1 MRKFIVRRLFQ
12 TLVLLWLVTLIT
24 FALILSAPGGPS
36 ILFDPNTTGQQMEQ
50 MRRALG
56 LDQPV
61 YVQYWRW
68 LTELLRGDLGI
79 SYSLGSPVS
88 QLVAERLPPTML
100 LAGTALGFAVLT
112 GIPLGVLSAVKR
124 NSLIDHGVTMVSFF
138 GLSMPVFWYGLV
150 LILTFSV
157 RLRWLPAG
165 GIVTVGQE
173 SVGDLLLHLILPA
186 LVLGTTHMAEIT
198 RYTRSSVLAVL
209 RQDYIRTARAKG
221 LRELIVMRK
230 HALRN
235 ALIPIVTVIGLML
248 PRIAAGAAITEQV
261 FAWPGMGQLAVR
273 AAFQR
278 DYPTIMGVTLVISA
292 VVALSNLLTDL
303 LYTAV
308 DPRIRYE

>member
-1 MRKFIVRRLFQ
+1 
-12 TLVLLWLVTLIT
+12 
-24 FALILSAPGGPS
+24 
-36 ILFDPNTTGQQMEQ
+36 MEQ

-56 LDQPV
+56 LDQPI

-68 LTELLRGDLGI
+68 LLELLQGNLGT

-88 QLVAERLPPTML
+88 ELVAQRLPPTML

-124 NSLIDHGVTMVSFF
+124 NSVIDHGVTMLSFF
-138 GLSMPVFWYGLV
+138 GLSMPVFWYGLL
-150 LILTFSV
+150 LILAFSV
-157 RLRWLPAG
+157 RLQWLPAG

-173 SVGDLLLHLILPA
+173 SFGDLMMHLILPA
-186 LVLGTTHMAEIT
+186 LVLGTVHMAEIT

-221 LRELIVMRK
+221 LRELVVMKK

-235 ALIPIVTVIGLML
+235 ALIPVVTVIGLML

-292 VVALSNLLTDL
+292 VVALSSLLTDL